1 MATTVRESRVVR
13 RPVDVVA
20 TVATD
25 PARLLPTI
33 AGLGRF
39 AFIRRADDGS
49 EEWDMFLDVGAV
61 HLGGRVRVVPRG
73 HSLTWES
80 IRGTRHAMLVTV
92 QEHPA
97 GSLLTLQMTID
108 LAGALF
114 GRAAELL
121 ARGIAR
127 NHLVAGLEQL
137 RHHVEFELG

>member
-1 MATTVRESRVVR
+1 MATTVRESVVVR

-20 TVATD
+20 KVATD
-25 PARLLPTI
+25 PGHLLPTV

-39 AFIRRADDGS
+39 AFIDRAPDGS
-49 EEWDMFLDVGAV
+49 EEWDMFLDIGTV
-61 HLGGRVRVVPRG
+61 HVGGRVRVVPRG

-80 IRGTRHAMLVTV
+80 SRGTRHSMLVTV
-92 QEHPA
+92 VSHPD
-97 GSLLTLQMTID
+97 GSLLTLEMTVD

-127 NHLVAGLEQL
+127 NHLAAGLQQL
-137 RHHVEFELG
+137 RHHIEFEV